1 MGQQGGVPIFSCQ
14 ALNTRHVCLMN
25 DNSDI
30 GKKYNTRVFEVLK
43 MWIYNVL
50 ALPFSQY
57 TPDKMVIKFA
67 NSASILIKKKGYLNN
82 FEKLVLK
89 KRDDEF
95 IFVPVKIIK
104 GQPIT
109 LAHTTDGHF
118 YSNIEDFRPAVCSI
132 LQY

>member
-1 MGQQGGVPIFSCQ
+1 MGQQGGVLVFSCDT
-14 ALNTRHVCLMN
+14 LKTRHVCLMN
-25 DNSDI
+25 DNSAI
-30 GKKYNTRVFEVLK
+30 GKIYNAKVFEVLK
-43 MWIYNVL
+43 TWIHCVL
-50 ALPFSQY
+50 AAPFSPY
-57 TPDKMVIKFA
+57 TPDKMTIKLA
-67 NSASILIKKKGYLNN
+67 ESASTLIKKKGYLNN